1 MNFEAKNITIGY
13 GKYVVQSALNLSAHE
28 SDLICLIGTNGAGK
42 STLLRSLVALQP
54 LLGGDVFINGKSI
67 SKLNNHQRSK
77 LFALVLTDKV
87 DIENLSVFELVA
99 MGRFPHTN
107 WAGALT
113 THDKEIIEKAI
124 NDVNLSHKSSSKIN
138 EISDG
143 EKQRAIIAKA
153 LAQDTPLILLDEPT
167 AHLDLPNRIE
177 IMMLLRRL
185 SVTTKKTFIL
195 STHELDL
202 AIQMSD
208 RIWLMT
214 KDGVNIGIPEDLMLS
229 GMFQRAFGSNTF
241 SFDPIDGRCHIK
253 QYTGTMRIKIT
264 ADDNAQIQKAWLE
277 RAFIRIGI
285 NVDENSDIEIHCN
298 DKGYIKDDKQYT
310 TIETLLPN
318 L

>member
-1 MNFEAKNITIGY
+1 MIFKAENITIGY
-13 GKYVVQSALNLSAHE
+13 GKYVVQTNLNLSAQE
-28 SDLICLIGTNGAGK
+28 GDLICLTGTNGAGK

-54 LLGGDVFINGKSI
+54 LLSGDVKINNKSI
-67 SKLNNHQRSK
+67 TQLNNHQRAK

-87 DIENLSVFELVA
+87 DIENLSIFELVA
-99 MGRFPHTN
+99 MGRFPYTN
-107 WAGALT
+107 WAGMIT
-113 THDKEIIEKAI
+113 SQDKEIIDKAI
-124 NDVNLSHKSSSKIN
+124 NDVNLSHKKDCKIN

-177 IMMLLRRL
+177 VMMLLRRL

-202 AIQMSD
+202 AIQMAD
-208 RIWLMT
+208 KIWLMS
-214 KDGVNIGIPEDLMLS
+214 KNGVEIGIPEDLMLS
-229 GMFQRAFGSNTF
+229 GVFQKAFGSNSF
-241 SFDPIDGRCHIK
+241 SFDAKDGRCKINH
-253 QYTGTMRIKIT
+253 YTGTMRIRVT
-264 ADDNAQIQKAWLE
+264 ADTDAQIQQSWLE

-285 NVDENSDIEIHCN
+285 NIDENSDIQIHCN
-298 DKGYIKDDKQYT
+298 NKGYIKDNKLYT
-310 TIETLLPN
+310 RIEALLPN

>member
-1 MNFEAKNITIGY
+1 MNFKAENITIGY
-13 GKYVVQSALNLSAHE
+13 GKYVVQSELNLSAQKG
-28 SDLICLIGTNGAGK
+28 DLICLTGTNGAGK

-54 LLGGDVFINGKSI
+54 LLGGDVKINDKSI
-67 SKLNNHQRSK
+67 SQLSNHQRAK

-113 THDKEIIEKAI
+113 SHDKEIIDKAI
-124 NDVNLSHKSSSKIN
+124 NDVNLSHKISSKIN

-253 QYTGTMRIKIT
+253 QYRGTMRIKIT
-264 ADDNAQIQKAWLE
+264 ADESAQIQKAWLE

-285 NVDENSDIEIHCN
+285 NVDENADIEIHCT
-298 DKGYIKDDKQYT
+298 DKGYIKDEKQYT
-310 TIETLLPN
+310 TIEALLPN